1 MFKKNS
7 DYALNKINPDAIV
20 CASVSG
26 VNVELTREQFDNEE
40 EFMFWKQLSDDDY
53 KVTEENGRGYDD
65 HTVSLIEGLD
75 AGGPSV
81 EDVLIALMEQYERGK
96 QCREQVVLIRSV
108 LTEKQFRRLWLHY
121 AEGKTHQEI
130 AEVEHVTQQ
139 AAALSISKAK
149 KKIFRFSH
157 FLGKTP
163 CKKA

>member
-75 AGGPSV
+75 AGGPSA
-81 EDVLIALMEQYERGK
+81 EDVLIALMEQYDRGK

-108 LTEKQFRRLWLHY
+108 LTETQFRRLWLY
-121 AEGKTHQEI
+121 CVAEKTEQEI
-130 AEVEHVTQQ
+130 AEMEGVTQQ
-139 AAALSISKAK
+139 AVAKSIGKAR
-149 KKIFRFSH
+149 KISENFS
-157 FLGKTP
+157 FAVKRG
-163 CKKA
+163 CKNA